1 MKEKR
6 MSSTE
11 TTERRDPPS
20 ASGSCSNFLIRS
32 IAPWFGGK
40 RTLASE
46 IVKELGE
53 HRSYWEP
60 FCGSLA
66 VLFAKPPSSGETVND
81 LHGPLTTLA
90 KVLASDECPNLY
102 ERLLRTT
109 FCEKLFRDVRQ
120 RMADGTAMTDLDV
133 AYCFFVESWM
143 GRNGL
148 AGMRTSNTAFCV
160 RYTSNG
166 GDPSVRFRSAVDS
179 IPGWHQR
186 LRGVWILQRN
196 AFDLLERVEDKRG
209 TVIYCDPPYVTKGAS
224 YVHDFKPED
233 HARLAVLLRR
243 FKETRVV
250 VSYYDNEHLA
260 EWYPGWTKRA
270 LKATKAMVNQG
281 MRDKAGRTDAPEVLL
296 MNGPS
301 LVVGATLFG

>member
-1 MKEKR
+1 MVTDVE
-6 MSSTE
+6 E
-11 TTERRDPPS
+11 PEPAGLPVS
-20 ASGSCSNFLIRS
+20 AGTACSAAIRS

-66 VLFAKPPSSGETVND
+66 VLFSKPPSSGETVND

-90 KVLASDECPNLY
+90 KVLASDACPDLY
-102 ERLLRTT
+102 ERLMRTT
-109 FCEKLFRDVRQ
+109 FCETLFREVRQ
-120 RMADGTAMTDLDV
+120 RMADGSATSDIDV

-143 GRNGL
+143 GRNGV
-148 AGMRTSNTAFCV
+148 AGTRTSNTAFCV
-160 RYTSNG
+160 RFTSNG

-179 IPGWHQR
+179 IPAWHQR
-186 LRGVWILQRN
+186 LRGVSILQRD
-196 AFDLLERVEDKRG
+196 AFELLERVEDKSG
-209 TVIYCDPPYVTKGAS
+209 TVIYCDPPYVTKGAR

-250 VSYYDNEHLA
+250 VSYYDDEHLA

-281 MRDKAGRTDAPEVLL
+281 MRDKNGRTDAPEVLL

-301 LVVGATLFG
+301 LVQGRGLF

>member
-1 MKEKR
+1 M
-6 MSSTE
+6 
-11 TTERRDPPS
+11 
-20 ASGSCSNFLIRS
+20 
-32 IAPWFGGK
+32 
-40 RTLASE
+40 ASE

-66 VLFAKPPSSGETVND
+66 VLFSKPPSSGETVND

-90 KVLASDECPNLY
+90 KVLASDDCPELY

-109 FCEKLFRDVRQ
+109 FCEALFREVRE
-120 RMADGTAMTDLDV
+120 RMASGEATTDIDV

-143 GRNGL
+143 GRNGV
-148 AGMRTSNTAFCV
+148 AGTRTSNTAFCV

-166 GDPSVRFRSAVDS
+166 GDPSVRFRSAVES

-186 LRGVWILQRN
+186 LRGVWILQRD
-196 AFDLLERVEDKRG
+196 AFELLERVEDKRG
-209 TVIYCDPPYVTKGAS
+209 TVIYCDPPYVKKGAS
-224 YVHDFKPED
+224 YVHDFADGD
-233 HARLAVLLRR
+233 HARLAELLRR
-243 FKETRVV
+243 FRETRVV
-250 VSYYDNEHLA
+250 VSYYDDALLDG
-260 EWYPGWTKRA
+260 WYSGWTKRS

-281 MRDKAGRTDAPEVLL
+281 MRDRNGRTEAPEVLL

-301 LVVGATLFG
+301 LVQGRRLF